1 MMTMTTRTVRSGRW
15 KRRMKFTIRKAEKGV
30 AFFLRDQYSGFP
42 LSERMTLRFPFYSP
56 QLLSVATCILCLL
69 VSAARG
75 QDVLLLNDGKQLTG
89 KIMGASPAGVQIQMA
104 VGGGQTTLTQP
115 MATIKEAR
123 MAGVPPEFP
132 QAQAALAA
140 RNFAAA
146 LTALK
151 VVEKFKGLPADWAQ
165 QATAMIGDVYIEKGD
180 VPKAEAAFAEFQK
193 LYPTSAQAELGLA
206 KLAIAKKDM
215 ATAKGKL
222 EPVVAKAAEDKSVN
236 QRSGAAY
243 AQAFL
248 LMGQVK
254 ESEGDFQGALECYL
268 KTVTLFYYDRTAMT
282 QAQQK
287 ADALRQANPTVFI
300 P

>member
-1 MMTMTTRTVRSGRW
+1 
-15 KRRMKFTIRKAEKGV
+15 
-30 AFFLRDQYSGFP
+30 
-42 LSERMTLRFPFYSP
+42 MTLRFPFYSP

-75 QDVLLLNDGKQLTG
+75 QDVLLLNDGKQMTG
-89 KIMGASPAGVQIQMA
+89 KIMGASPAGVQIQIA

-123 MAGVPPEFP
+123 MAAIPPEFA

-140 RNFAAA
+140 RNFDAA
-146 LTALK
+146 LAALK

-165 QATAMIGDVYIEKGD
+165 QATAMVGDVYIEKGD

-193 LYPTSAQAELGLA
+193 LYPGSAQAELGLA
-206 KLAIAKKDM
+206 KLAIAKKDFT
-215 ATAKGKL
+215 TAKSKL
-222 EPVVAKAAEDKSVN
+222 EPVLAKAAEDKNVN
-236 QRSGAAY
+236 ARTGFGYGQAY
-243 AQAFL
+243 Y
-248 LMGQVK
+248 LMGQVQ
-254 ESEGDFQGALECYL
+254 EAEGDLKGALESYL
-268 KTVTLFYYDRTAMT
+268 KTVTLFYYDRAAVA

-287 ADALRQANPTVFI
+287 ADALRQANPSIFI